1 MKQQQA
7 QQRPPLGS
15 ISNDRREGP
24 NDAPNPRQALNR
36 PGNGP
41 GTPGV
46 LSNDH
51 DVQMSDADWSELTAK
66 LICGFNEMRNELRE
80 LRQEFRGSRK
90 AAGGENSAKVA
101 VPLGDAAG
109 GPGEIPKPAPGNVAL
124 PLEDDY
130 KPPAPPP
137 RSFHRTS
144 VSGHLVAQSRRPARH
159 EQEPRR
165 AAESE
170 KATRF
175 PIRWPFANTSSST
188 QGVAPPE
195 YSPMYTQEELNI
207 EVAKVESTYSQRVD
221 GLNHKLEKEK
231 NEKDE
236 LSDQLQKEKTAKEGL
251 KRELQIKERKMQ
263 TISKTLTRAG
273 RSDNP
278 MIDEEIKRRFGELK
292 SDLQSLVRRHF
303 SLTLPQD
310 RYPQAASPDMPELL
324 LRQMIADQLHTHF
337 FSPNAMLFGL
347 DDEMLAQSPF
357 KRFERSLQDA
367 GCDGM
372 YNSRHATC
380 SY

>member
-1 MKQQQA
+1 MKQLQA
-7 QQRPPLGS
+7 QKRPPLGS
-15 ISNDRREGP
+15 IRNDRREGP
-24 NDAPNPRQALNR
+24 NDEPNPRQALNR

-101 VPLGDAAG
+101 VSLGDAVG
-109 GPGEIPKPAPGNVAL
+109 G
-124 PLEDDY
+124 
-130 KPPAPPP
+130 
-137 RSFHRTS
+137 T
-144 VSGHLVAQSRRPARH
+144 ARH

-165 AAESE
+165 AVESE